1 MNGVVFRL
9 TLQQLLGRRRTLVML
24 LFAFLPIAMALVA
37 RFAADDLDRPDWAAN
52 ALYQGLVIGIVLP
65 LVALVFGTAT
75 LGAEFEDGTAIYLLT
90 KPIPRWAIVIPKLL
104 AAWLCTSGI
113 MVVCGAVSGFI
124 VLAGEGEN
132 GIIIGFTI
140 ATIAGALVY
149 TAAFLMLSILTGRAL
164 IIGLGYVFLWEGV
177 ITGLFSGTRVLS
189 VREYTLAVGD
199 LLAQTPNRVFEAEL
213 GGALALVLIL
223 VATVATTY
231 WAIRSLERWE
241 IGESG

>member
-1 MNGVVFRL
+1 MNWVVFRL

-24 LFAFLPIAMALVA
+24 LFALLPIVMALVA
-37 RFAADDLDRPDWAAN
+37 RFAADDLDRPSWAAN
-52 ALYQGLVIGIVLP
+52 TLYQGLVIGIVLP

-75 LGAEFEDGTAIYLLT
+75 LGAEFEDGTAVYLLT
-90 KPIPRWAIVIPKLL
+90 KPIPRWAIVLPKLL
-104 AAWLCTSGI
+104 AAWLCTAGI
-113 MVVCGAVSGFI
+113 MVVCGAVSGLI
-124 VLAGEGEN
+124 VLAGEGEAA
-132 GIIIGFTI
+132 IIIGFTV

-177 ITGLFSGTRVLS
+177 ITGLFRGTRVLS

-199 LLAQTPNRVFEAEL
+199 LIAQTPSRVFDAQL
-213 GGALALVLIL
+213 GGATALALIA

-231 WAIRSLERWE
+231 YGIRALERWE

>member
-1 MNGVVFRL
+1 MNDVVFRL
-9 TLQQLLGRRRTLVML
+9 TLQQLLGRRRTFVML
-24 LFAFLPIAMALVA
+24 LFALLPVAMALVA
-37 RFAADDLDRPDWAAN
+37 RLAAEDLDRPNWATN

-75 LGAEFEDGTAIYLLT
+75 LGAEFEDGTAVYLLT
-90 KPIPRWAIVIPKLL
+90 KPIPRRAIVLPKLL
-104 AAWLCTSGI
+104 AAWLCTSAI
-113 MVVCGAVSGFI
+113 MVASGGLSGLI
-124 VLAGEGEN
+124 VLAGEGEA
-132 GIIIGFTI
+132 GIVFGFTA

-149 TAAFLMLSILTGRAL
+149 TSMFLLLSILTGRAL

-199 LLAQTPNRVFEAEL
+199 LIAQTPARIFDARL
-213 GGALALVLIL
+213 DGTTALVL
-223 VATVATTY
+223 VVVVTVATSFY
-231 WAIRSLERWE
+231 SIRSLERWE